1 MSKEKKTIVFDFD
14 GVIHLGY
21 EGWKDGT
28 IYGTINWRLLDYI
41 EELLEDY
48 YVVIST
54 NRPAQQIVD
63 YFEKIKENIEPLKF
77 EVFKKDLDKNMY
89 WNKDNVIGVTNE
101 KAVGI
106 LYIDDRGF
114 RYDKEKDSYENIYN
128 INKILGR
135 KDKGFRK
142 LDGMNCKE
150 AIQDNYINKDKIKA
164 KIEELEKD
172 QEDNRKKLYDGIN
185 NLNFKEIDKI
195 SDRIS
200 VNMSVRDILQSLLKE
215 K

>member
-1 MSKEKKTIVFDFD
+1 MSKKTIVFDFD

-21 EGWKDGT
+21 EGWKDGS

-63 YFEKIKENIEPLKF
+63 YFENIKENVEPLKF

-114 RYDKEKDSYENIYN
+114 RYDKDKDTYDNIYS

-135 KDKGFRK
+135 ENTEILSK
-142 LDGMNCKE
+142 KE
-150 AIQDNYINKDKIKA
+150 IIDQINK
-164 KIEELEKD
+164 EEK
-172 QEDNRKKLYDGIN
+172 
-185 NLNFKEIDKI
+185 
-195 SDRIS
+195 
-200 VNMSVRDILQSLLKE
+200 
-215 K
+215 